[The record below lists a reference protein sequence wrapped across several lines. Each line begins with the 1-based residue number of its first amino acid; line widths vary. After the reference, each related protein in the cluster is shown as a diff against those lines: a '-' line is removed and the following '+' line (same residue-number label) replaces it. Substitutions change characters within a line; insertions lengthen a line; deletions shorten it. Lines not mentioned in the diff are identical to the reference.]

1 MARVL
6 SFLLAAVLALGL
18 LLLPAL
24 RGRGM
29 TPAGHG
35 LLMPL
40 LLAICA
46 GFIQGVGYVPDG
58 RVPRAPL
65 QPALLWPTMLGL
77 GLAWTWYS

>member
-1 MARVL
+1 MARLL
-6 SFLLAAVLALGL
+6 SFLLAAVLALSL

-29 TPAGHG
+29 TPVGHG
-35 LLMPL
+35 LLTPL

-46 GFIQGVGYVPDG
+46 GFIHGVGYVPG
-58 RVPRAPL
+58 SRVPRALL

-77 GLAWTWYS
+77 GASWAWYS